1 MLTDELVPMRYVY
14 AGIRLGA
21 DKKPFVELYPMHD
34 DGALEEGQWYQWD
47 KKARSIGGIYKGG
60 SFSTSKASWRQG
72 IYTGEKVED
81 ESKIIMWEAKNTEAL
96 TRLKSIK
103 LEGDARKQATII
115 ETLAPL
121 RELYT
126 KAMSV
131 GDYAGAHALE
141 TAVIQ
146 ALKKPYRNKE

>member
-14 AGIRLGA
+14 AGVRIS

-34 DGALEEGQWYQWD
+34 DGTLEEGQWYQWD
-47 KKARSIGGIYKGG
+47 KKARSIGGIYKGAE
-60 SFSTSKASWRQG
+60 FSLKSSKWRQG
-72 IYTGEKVED
+72 IYTGEKLED

-96 TRLKSIK
+96 TRLKAIK
-103 LEGDARKQATII
+103 LEGDARKQATIL
-115 ETLAPL
+115 ETLEPL

-126 KAMSV
+126 KAMTI

-141 TAVIQ
+141 MAVMQ
-146 ALKKPYRNKE
+146 ALKKPYRKKE